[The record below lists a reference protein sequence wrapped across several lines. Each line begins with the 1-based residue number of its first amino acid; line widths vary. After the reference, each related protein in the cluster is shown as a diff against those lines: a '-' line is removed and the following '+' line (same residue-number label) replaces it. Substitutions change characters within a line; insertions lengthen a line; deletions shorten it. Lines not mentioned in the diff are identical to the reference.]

1 MQEDYI
7 INLFIFY
14 SDILAAGRN
23 VFFSSIS
30 PSFPTVFEA
39 ILTLNV
45 PFDVCFYEGF
55 DAYVKTWLSI
65 AFPVYLFSLVIVFII
80 ISHVS
85 QKFARLIGKN
95 DPVATLS
102 TLVLIC
108 YSKL

>member
-1 MQEDYI
+1 MLGLNFTVAGGL

-23 VFFSSIS
+23 VFFLSIS

-45 PFDVCFYEGF
+45 PFDVCYYEGF

-65 AFPVYLFSLVIVFII
+65 ALNF
-80 ISHVS
+80 
-85 QKFARLIGKN
+85 
-95 DPVATLS
+95 LS
-102 TLVLIC
+102 IYFLLLLC
-108 YSKL
+108 LLSSAMFRRNLLD